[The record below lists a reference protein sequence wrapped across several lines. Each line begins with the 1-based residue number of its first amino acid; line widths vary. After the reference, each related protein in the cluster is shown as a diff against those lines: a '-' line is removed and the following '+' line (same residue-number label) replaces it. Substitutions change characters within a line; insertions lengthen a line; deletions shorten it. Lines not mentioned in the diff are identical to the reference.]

1 MQLFTLILKKTELV
15 DTLMH
20 ELYEAGI
27 KGGTL
32 INGEGMAKVLHN
44 MDDIPVF
51 GLLRR
56 AWDESDREI
65 VKTLLLVLKDDQVD
79 VAINT
84 VKRVIGDLN
93 EPNTGIMFT
102 MPTWAEIQRKSTP
115 IRSCRS
121 PSRR

>member
-1 MQLFTLILKKTELV
+1 MQLFTLILKKTELT

-32 INGEGMAKVLHN
+32 INGEGMAKALHN

-51 GLLRR
+51 GVLRR
-56 AWDESDREI
+56 AWEGEDREA
-65 VKTLLLVLKDDQVD
+65 VKTLLLVLKDEQIQ
-79 VAINT
+79 VAIDT
-84 VKRVIGDLN
+84 VKRVIGDLS

-102 MPTWAEIQRKSTP
+102 MPVNIVEGFGGNA
-115 IRSCRS
+115 
-121 PSRR
+121 

>member
-15 DTLMH
+15 DQLMH

-32 INGEGMAKVLHN
+32 INGEGMAKALHN

-51 GLLRR
+51 GVLRR
-56 AWDESDREI
+56 AWDESDRET
-65 VKTLLLVLKDDQVD
+65 VKTLLLVLKDSQVE

-84 VKRVIGDLN
+84 VKSVIGDLS

-102 MPTWAEIQRKSTP
+102 MPVNIVEGFGGNA
-115 IRSCRS
+115 
-121 PSRR
+121 

>member
-1 MQLFTLILKKTELV
+1 MQLFTLILKKTEHT

-51 GLLRR
+51 GVLRH
-56 AWDESDREI
+56 AWSGDDREA
-65 VKTLLLVLKDDQVD
+65 VKTLLLVLKDEQVQI
-79 VAINT
+79 AIDT
-84 VKRVIGDLN
+84 VKKVIGDLN

-102 MPTWAEIQRKSTP
+102 MPINIVEGFGGNA
-115 IRSCRS
+115 
-121 PSRR
+121 